1 MIIKPGVVGPLLE
14 EEEGGRRNWSRDA
27 RETLCDSGH
36 FLELPLRFLATY
48 RRSCK
53 NRKPLLRRRRRQL
66 ATQLASIFRFYPY
79 REVGGGK
86 GNDVLSVEYSIF
98 PPPISAIRSAVCN
111 FPYRALVEL
120 VRINRYWRRKEKK
133 RKEKCT
139 NRIKCCFP
147 PVRLG
152 GAEAAQ
158 VVSKQVSAIF
168 GILWEFGEL
177 RDALGFSLT
186 ESADSE
192 TLTRPINISQRGH
205 GCRRG
210 ASG

>member
-79 REVGGGK
+79 REVGGGREMTFCLL
-86 GNDVLSVEYSIF
+86 NTRFSPHRFQQSDLQFAIF
-98 PPPISAIRSAVCN
+98 PTVLLWNLYGLIDTG
-111 FPYRALVEL
+111 E
-120 VRINRYWRRKEKK
+120 EKK